1 MIILCIKSL
10 CVILLFHRS
19 RNRQAR
25 IAVGD
30 QGCLEG
36 VVDVGFAGP
45 DGCQKMVLAVK
56 LMEPGAV
63 YMIQDLFI
71 QICHKLSVICCVFFF
86 SGYTVQNCRRINGF
100 SQGPVHSVV
109 DDRVAVPVSSVN
121 DSRCAVCVPAV
132 CDRTVI
138 KILRCLNIWSGTSLV
153 LFVCRKSPLGNQSR
167 PFNSVARSGSVWLE
181 LIVRTAAAR
190 NASTVC
196 IFAFTPR

>member
-1 MIILCIKSL
+1 M
-10 CVILLFHRS
+10 
-19 RNRQAR
+19 
-25 IAVGD
+25 
-30 QGCLEG
+30 
-36 VVDVGFAGP
+36 VDVGFAGP

-86 SGYTVQNCRRINGF
+86 SLVTRYRTADCINGF

-138 KILRCLNIWSGTSLV
+138 KFLRCLNIWSGTSLV

-181 LIVRTAAAR
+181 LIVGRSLLHSDPAPSCCK
-190 NASTVC
+190 NALESASC
-196 IFAFTPR
+196 YSSPS